1 MLSIRNQEQ
10 RATYEKVPIYKHP
23 EEATPKSIGIGSSLA
38 IARGWGRRQ
47 WGLSANWI

>member
-23 EEATPKSIGIGSSLA
+23 EEATPKSIGIG
-38 IARGWGRRQ
+38 REQ
-47 WGLSANWI
+47 LSHCQGPGEEAMGTEC